1 MTQQPRNHADR
12 LTALREARAR
22 PTRDAAAGPLFTAA
36 ARDLHRLEKKLAG
49 VAEAW
54 EAVCPNHLLE
64 RTSILSVSRGVLS
77 IGVADAPARFEI
89 DRLLGAG
96 AKRELIRRCPM
107 TVRRIRLVA
116 DAPRNETQT
125 R

>member
-1 MTQQPRNHADR
+1 MTNQPRNHADR
-12 LTALREARAR
+12 LQALREARAR
-22 PTRDAAAGPLFTAA
+22 PSRDTAAGPLFSAA

-54 EAVCPNHLLE
+54 EAVCPSHLLD
-64 RTSILSVSRGVLS
+64 RTAIISVSRGVLS

-116 DAPRNETQT
+116 DAPRREDEA